1 MKTNKILTREN
12 ESTNEI
18 TGSVVKFY
26 KGMKLEYPEVYYLDY
41 EVDEDTGIIN
51 REKKVKYYTKSQ
63 IKRNMR
69 ALKNVFYIAKGA
81 AAPNE
86 IISFRKQYRIPA
98 STFSI

>member
-12 ESTNEI
+12 ESINEI

-26 KGMKLEYPEVYYLDY
+26 KGIKLEYPEVYYLDY

-63 IKRNMR
+63 IKRN
-69 ALKNVFYIAKGA
+69 
-81 AAPNE
+81 NE
-86 IISFRKQYRIPA
+86 
-98 STFSI
+98 SIKECFLYCKRSRCT